1 MKRWRIWLATIIGL
15 LVWGLMALPSHAGYT
30 FAYGG
35 NGWSGTGYVGD
46 SSVQIDR
53 ISFIVEHGTV
63 PSTYDG
69 KPVTSLNDGA
79 VQNSPE
85 LVSIVIPKSVTRIG
99 KGVLA
104 GCPNLEKITVEA
116 GNPVYHSE
124 NNCIIETAT
133 NRVVAGCYSSKLP
146 DSVTSIAAGAFKGCE
161 KLVSLSLP
169 DGLRGIGDGAFE
181 GCIRLQSLAIPAAT
195 EWVGNGAL
203 AGCTQLNSLTVD
215 ADNSYYY
222 SANNCLIERGSDLLI
237 AAAKEVQIPD
247 GVKGIGEGT
256 FKGNTTLKKL
266 VIPDSVKSIGA
277 SAFESCSGLERLEI
291 GSGLS
296 QLGYGAFNSCTALS
310 VITVKANNPTYRAE
324 GNCLIL
330 RAEKKI
336 VLGCKDSEIP
346 VGADVKIIG
355 EGAFYNCPGLTSV
368 TLSDTVETVELRAFN
383 NCPNLAKL
391 HIGKNVKSISE
402 RGFLSCGITKLTVD
416 ANNAT
421 YRGAGN
427 CLIRKADGVLVLGC
441 AGSVIPT
448 DGSVKVIGSSAFYGC
463 AELEEITIPA
473 SVEKVENYAF
483 AECTN
488 LKRVIINT
496 EAVTAVMTNRSACGE
511 LIRHAEEVLVPLSFS
526 WVGSGIVDQ
535 YPCSSAVKID
545 SVDYGSYRYRHSDKS
560 VRKMSEDYHWY
571 ACATCDEMREEYG
584 MELHRYAYDCA
595 DTCEVCSYQREAECC
610 YEGEWY
616 DNDKEHWKFCIYCYQ
631 TGLEGEHTPGAEATA
646 QTPQVCTT
654 CNRILVAAFDHDH
667 FTSGGWKG
675 DGQHHWMECG
685 TCHMKM
691 YENDHSPVE
700 GEDGEMVCKVCD
712 LPIDSDFQHIHTPS
726 GIYLSDEEGHWNYCM
741 ECGEDTEKLPH
752 NFGEGILTLAPTQH
766 REGERT
772 FVCADC
778 NLVKIEKIPCPEQEE
793 EEEEEETLPPVIS
806 RPIGGYREP
815 SDSFPDS
822 EPSTQGEG
830 DSLPILLM
838 GAAGVVI
845 VIAAVAVLILKKKKK

>member
-46 SSVQIDR
+46 SSVQIDK

-63 PSTYDG
+63 PSTHDG
-69 KPVTSLNDGA
+69 KPVTTLNDGA

-85 LVSIVIPKSVTRIG
+85 LVSIVIPKSVTHIG

-133 NRVVAGCYSSKLP
+133 NRVVAGCYASVIP
-146 DSVTSIAAGAFKGCE
+146 DSATSIGEGAFKGCE

-195 EWVGNGAL
+195 NWIDYGVL
-203 AGCTQLNSLTVD
+203 AGCTQLKSLAVD
-215 ADNSYYY
+215 AANEYYV
-222 SANNCLIERGSDLLI
+222 AKNNCLIRRSDDLLI
-237 AAAKEVQIPD
+237 AAAAEFQLPTD
-247 GVKGIGEGT
+247 GSVKGIAQYAFE
-256 FKGNTTLKKL
+256 GNTLLKSIQL
-266 VIPDSVKSIGA
+266 PDSVTAIQS
-277 SAFESCSGLERLEI
+277 
-291 GSGLS
+291 
-296 QLGYGAFNSCTALS
+296 GAFAGCTALES
-310 VITVKANNPTYRAE
+310 LRIGAGLTEFHNHAFLDCAALKEIQVSGNNTVFRAE

-336 VLGCKDSEIP
+336 VLGCNGSKIP
-346 VGADVKIIG
+346 AGQDVKSIA
-355 EGAFYNCPGLTSV
+355 EAAFYNCPGLTSI
-368 TLSDTVETVELRAFN
+368 TISDSVETVEAGAFRF
-383 NCPNLAKL
+383 CPNLTKV
-391 HIGKNVKSISE
+391 HIGGTVKSIE
-402 RGFLSCGITKLTVD
+402 EAAFLECGINELTVG
-416 ANNAT
+416 AGNAT
-421 YRGAGN
+421 YRSAGN
-427 CLIRKADGVLVLGC
+427 CIIRKADGLLIMGC
-441 AGSVIPT
+441 NGSVIPN
-448 DGSVKVIGSSAFYGC
+448 DGSVKAIGNLAFNGYTQ
-463 AELEEITIPA
+463 LEEIAIPA
-473 SVEKVENYAF
+473 SVETVGFFAF
-483 AECTN
+483 GNCTN
-488 LKRVIINT
+488 LKRVIIYS
-496 EAVTAVMTNRSACGE
+496 EAVAASLTNRDAGGGITTFVREIIFPVSITTIG
-511 LIRHAEEVLVPLSFS
+511 REVTDNRQCAKAL
-526 WVGSGIVDQ
+526 
-535 YPCSSAVKID
+535 KID
-545 SVDYGSYRYRHSDKS
+545 TVSCISYRFEHSEQ
-560 VRKMSEDYHWY
+560 SEERTSSEYHWQV
-571 ACATCDEMREEYG
+571 CADCGAIREYSQEEHYFSL
-584 MELHRYAYDCA
+584 ECS
-595 DTCEVCSYQREAECC
+595 DTCEACSYQREAECC

-631 TGLEGEHTPGAEATA
+631 TGLEGEHTPGTEATA
-646 QTPQVCTT
+646 ETPQVCTT

-691 YENDHSPVE
+691 YENEHSPVE

-726 GIYLSDEEGHWNYCM
+726 GIYHSDEEGHWNYCM

-778 NLVKIEKIPCPEQEE
+778 NLVKIEKIPCLEQEE
-793 EEEEEETLPPVIS
+793 EEEEEDLPPVIS